1 MIEEEE
7 SVSSYFARHKIEPF
21 ITELLKEIGREA
33 PEDPLRFMLDYISRE
48 SPDSSRGQLRYS
60 AGIDSVAEI
69 VRAHLQRLEV
79 ELSDLDNCD
88 STEDGINGVPPEASK
103 SVALRKMYMMLRDEQ
118 QSAVSFLNEWINNPE
133 KLNVPKTTSIMCR
146 KLSTGA
152 MKPAIDESLTP
163 TYDDEGSLLESMLSW
178 DFDSLETDDATLLH
192 NCMTIFDLW
201 GFTREGDDAHVD
213 AVKLQNYI
221 TCIYN
226 QYNSDIPYHTFKH
239 AYSVFTGT
247 ANLLRAGATELF
259 NICRVEELG
268 LLIAAL
274 VHDVG
279 HPGQNNDF
287 FIKSR
292 HKLAITYNDQ
302 SVLENMHCA
311 VAFET
316 LAVDA
321 NNFLSGWSSEKYSIF
336 RKTVLTSILNTDMKV
351 HFDLTSR
358 LQEIPNSDAIDPSNL
373 EQRKLLISVIVHAA
387 DLSNA
392 VLTTELCRK
401 WSLRVITEFHDQYE
415 KEVAEGLPAALFMK
429 CDPGNQ
435 IEVAKLQ
442 ASFIEYVAGP
452 MWQQLALIVPKLSL
466 RWHQLSLNLSYWQ
479 HLLGNN

>member
-1 MIEEEE
+1 MIEDEE

-33 PEDPLRFMLDYISRE
+33 PEDPLRFMVDYISRE
-48 SPDSSRGQLRYS
+48 APDTSRGPLRYS
-60 AGIDSVAEI
+60 TGIDSVAEI
-69 VRAHLQRLEV
+69 VKAHLHRLQE
-79 ELSDLDNCD
+79 EISDLDAQAN
-88 STEDGINGVPPEASK
+88 DGGSLAPVS
-103 SVALRKMYMMLRDEQ
+103 SQSGALRKMYMMLRDEQ

-133 KLNVPKTTSIMCR
+133 RLSVPKPSTNLPR
-146 KLSTGA
+146 KLSA
-152 MKPAIDESLTP
+152 NALKPVIDESLTP
-163 TYDDEGSLLESMLSW
+163 TYDDESSLLEAMLSW
-178 DFDSLETDDATLLH
+178 DFDSLETDDTTLLQ
-192 NCMTIFDLW
+192 NCLTIFDLW
-201 GFTREGDDAHVD
+201 GFTREDDEAHVD
-213 AVKLQNYI
+213 PLKLQNYI
-221 TCIYN
+221 TSIYN
-226 QYNSDIPYHTFKH
+226 QYNSEIPYHTFKH

-247 ANLLRAGATELF
+247 ANLLKAGATDLF
-259 NICRVEELG
+259 GITRVEELG

-316 LAVDA
+316 LAEEA
-321 NNFLSGWSSEKYSIF
+321 NNFVSGWSSEDYSVF
-336 RKTVLTSILNTDMKV
+336 RRTVLQSILNTDMKL

-358 LQEIPNSDAIDPSNL
+358 LQEIPGPEAIDPLNL
-373 EQRKLLISVIVHAA
+373 EQRKLLISVLVHAA

-392 VLTTELCRK
+392 VLTTDLCRK

-415 KEVAEGLPAALFMK
+415 KEIAEGLPAASFMK
-429 CDPGNQ
+429 CDPGNVL
-435 IEVAKLQ
+435 EVAKLQ

-466 RWHQLSLNLSYWQ
+466 RWDQLSLNLQYWQ
-479 HLLGNN
+479 HLLGN